1 MKANEKETVQNI
13 VKAMLLLPADKQEFI
28 KGYAEGVIAMGN
40 AARLEDVQPQDRA
53 G

>member
-13 VKAMLLLPADKQEFI
+13 VKAMLLLPENKREFI
-28 KGYAEGVIAMGN
+28 NGYAEGVIAMGN